1 MSIDTALFSR
11 WIAAL
16 HSLYPP
22 KRIRLG
28 LTNLQSN
35 PPPSTERVRFVLC
48 WLKGDS
54 SGSDTAVVE
63 QALSVV
69 EGIEVRRS
77 FRVVEA
83 GGGADE
89 WRPAMREQARRVLKD
104 WNADLAIVGA
114 VKVPGEALSLWIV
127 PREGGFGTLASAN
140 ERIYRLDYA
149 TLQSDFRED
158 LQTQL
163 TLWALSAAI
172 PFVDNEARGEVLKTG
187 LEEGVRK
194 VAAMLKGG
202 VVDDDDQRASLH
214 VALGNALQTLG
225 ERESVSD
232 RLEQAVAAY
241 EAALRIYTRE
251 RAPLQWAGTQ
261 NNLGTALAALGRR
274 KSGTDHLERA
284 VAAYEAAFQEYT
296 RECIPLDWAATQNN
310 LGNTLQTL
318 GERESGTARLE
329 QAVAAYEAALQ
340 VHTRER
346 VPLDWATTQNNLGAA
361 LQTLGER
368 ESGTARLERAV
379 AVYEA
384 ALQERTRERVP
395 LQWAATQNNLGNA
408 LQTLGERE
416 SGPDRLEQAIAA
428 YEAALQER
436 TRERVPPQW
445 ATTQNNLGATLAALG
460 RRESDPA
467 RLEQAVAAYEA
478 ALQVYTREH
487 MPHYWTMTRQALDDV
502 LALLRE
508 RKAGSGTSE
517 LRD

>member
-1 MSIDTALFSR
+1 MSIVTALFSR

-28 LTNLQSN
+28 LSGLWNN

-69 EGIEVRRS
+69 EGIEVRCS

-127 PREGGFGTLASAN
+127 PREGGYGTLVSAN

-163 TLWALSAAI
+163 TLWALSTAI
-172 PFVDNEARGEVLKTG
+172 PFVDNEARGQVLKTG

-214 VALGNALQTLG
+214 VPLGNALHTLG

-251 RAPLQWAGTQ
+251 RAPLQWAT
-261 NNLGTALAALGRR
+261 
-274 KSGTDHLERA
+274 
-284 VAAYEAAFQEYT
+284 
-296 RECIPLDWAATQNN
+296 TQNN

-329 QAVAAYEAALQ
+329 RAVVTYEAALQ
-340 VHTRER
+340 VHTRERAPLQWATMQNNLGIALQTLGERESGPTRLEQAVTAYEAALQERTRER
-346 VPLDWATTQNNLGAA
+346 VPLDWATTQNNLGTA
-361 LQTLGER
+361 LAVLGRR
-368 ESGTARLERAV
+368 ENGTARLERAV
-379 AVYEA
+379 AAYEA
-384 ALQERTRERVP
+384 ALQEYTRERVP
-395 LQWAATQNNLGNA
+395 LAWATTQNNLGNA
-408 LQTLGERE
+408 LAALGERE
-416 SGPDRLEQAIAA
+416 SGTDHLERAVAPTKQRSRNAPTSAGRA
-428 YEAALQER
+428 TGPRRR
-436 TRERVPPQW
+436 TIS
-445 ATTQNNLGATLAALG
+445 ATL
-460 RRESDPA
+460 
-467 RLEQAVAAYEA
+467 
-478 ALQVYTREH
+478 
-487 MPHYWTMTRQALDDV
+487 
-502 LALLRE
+502 
-508 RKAGSGTSE
+508 
-517 LRD
+517 

>member
-1 MSIDTALFSR
+1 MSIVTALFSR

-22 KRIRLG
+22 KRIRLWLSG
-28 LTNLQSN
+28 LWNN

-63 QALSVV
+63 QAFSVV
-69 EGIEVRRS
+69 EGIEVQRS

-163 TLWALSAAI
+163 TLWARNAAI
-172 PFVDNEARGEVLKTG
+172 PFVDNEARGRVLEAG
-187 LEEGVRK
+187 LEDGVRK
-194 VAAMLKGG
+194 TAALLEGRTIG
-202 VVDDDDQRASLH
+202 DEGRRASLH
-214 VALGNALQTLG
+214 LALGNALQTLG
-225 ERESVSD
+225 ER
-232 RLEQAVAAY
+232 
-241 EAALRIYTRE
+241 
-251 RAPLQWAGTQ
+251 
-261 NNLGTALAALGRR
+261 
-274 KSGTDHLERA
+274 KSGPDSLERA
-284 VAAYEAAFQEYT
+284 VT
-296 RECIPLDWAATQNN
+296 
-310 LGNTLQTL
+310 
-318 GERESGTARLE
+318 
-329 QAVAAYEAALQ
+329 AYEAALQ
-340 VHTRER
+340 V
-346 VPLDWATTQNNLGAA
+346 
-361 LQTLGER
+361 
-368 ESGTARLERAV
+368 
-379 AVYEA
+379 Y
-384 ALQERTRERVP
+384 TRERVP
-395 LQWAATQNNLGNA
+395 LQWAATQNNLGTA
-408 LQTLGERE
+408 LAVLGERE
-416 SGPDRLEQAIAA
+416 SGPDRLEQAVAAYKAALQERTRARVPLDWAMTQNNLGAALLALGERENDPARLEQAVVA
-428 YEAALQER
+428 YEAALQEL

-445 ATTQNNLGATLAALG
+445 ATTQNNLGAALLALG
-460 RRESDPA
+460 ERENDPA
-467 RLEQAVAAYEA
+467 RLEQAVVAYEA
-478 ALQVYTREH
+478 ALQVFIRKH
-487 MPHYWTMTRQALDDV
+487 MPHYWATTRKALDDA

-508 RKAGSGTSE
+508 RKTGSGASE